1 MSTAGLWKSYTRRS
15 ERDSTPDR
23 NRKLRRLMGEGMKRG
38 EKVRKNLIESK
49 QRKLKR
55 EQLN

>member
-1 MSTAGLWKSYTRRS
+1 
-15 ERDSTPDR
+15 
-23 NRKLRRLMGEGMKRG
+23 MGEGMKRG
-38 EKVRKNLIESK
+38 KKVRKNLIESK